1 MKLGDLIKD
10 YRTTHDLSQRQ
21 FALQC
26 GLSNGYISILEK
38 GVNPKTDKP
47 VTPTIPQLRKLAD
60 GMGITMTELL
70 EKVDDMPI
78 DLTNTI
84 SLFETSGS
92 PTPANANANVLRLA
106 GRDGS
111 YLERTLTDDQLRA
124 LTAILDQMPDA
135 SDDL

>member
-10 YRTTHDLSQRQ
+10 YRATHELSQRQ

-38 GVNPKTDKP
+38 GINPKTDKP

-70 EKVDDMPI
+70 ENVDDMPI
-78 DLTNTI
+78 DLANTI
-84 SLFETSGS
+84 SLFDTPSPPATSTGR
-92 PTPANANANVLRLA
+92 NVLRLA

-111 YLERTLTDDQLRA
+111 YLERTLTDDQLKA

-135 SDDL
+135 SNDL

>member
-10 YRTTHDLSQRQ
+10 YRTAHDLSQRQ

-70 EKVDDMPI
+70 ENVDDMPI

-92 PTPANANANVLRLA
+92 PTPATSNVNVLRLA

>member
-10 YRTTHDLSQRQ
+10 YRSSHGLSQRQ

-38 GVNPKTDKP
+38 GVNPNTDKP
-47 VTPTIPQLRKLAD
+47 VTPTIPQLRKLAG
-60 GMGITMTELL
+60 GMGLTVTELL
-70 EKVDDMPI
+70 ERVDDMPI
-78 DLTNTI
+78 DLANTMN
-84 SLFETSGS
+84 LFDAN
-92 PTPANANANVLRLA
+92 TPPAATGNVNILRLA

-111 YLERTLTDDQLRA
+111 YLERTLSDDQVKM
-124 LTAILDQMPDA
+124 LTMLLDQMPDA

>member
-1 MKLGDLIKD
+1 MKLGDLIKE
-10 YRTTHDLSQRQ
+10 YRFSHELSQRQ

-60 GMGITMTELL
+60 GMGITLSEMMEQ
-70 EKVDDMPI
+70 VDDMPI
-78 DLTNTI
+78 DLADAIN
-84 SLFETSGS
+84 LFDA
-92 PTPANANANVLRLA
+92 PTATANGNVNILRLA

-111 YLERTLTDDQLRA
+111 YLERTLTDDQVKM
-124 LTAILDQMPDA
+124 LTMLLDQMPDA

>member
-1 MKLGDLIKD
+1 MKLGDLIKE
-10 YRTTHDLSQRQ
+10 YRLSHDLSQRQ

-60 GMGITMTELL
+60 GMGITITEMM
-70 EKVDDMPI
+70 EQVDDMPI
-78 DLTNTI
+78 DLANTI
-84 SLFETSGS
+84 TLFDAPPSA
-92 PTPANANANVLRLA
+92 ANGNVNILRLA

-111 YLERTLTDDQLRA
+111 YVERTLTDDQVKM
-124 LTAILDQMPDA
+124 LTMLLDQMPDA
-135 SDDL
+135 SEDL